1 MTYEKQTWTNGD
13 VITAEKL
20 NHMEDG
26 IKDNENKD
34 TIEVTFFTHCNNDSS
49 IYLVSSSHTVEEV
62 QAFIKAGKNIIATI
76 HEEDPH
82 DSGATIQ
89 QASYSYYEA
98 FNTKN
103 VYYITFYYFRGSG
116 VKTIYGTQNPG
127 GEWYWGLGSLS

>member
-1 MTYEKQTWTNGD
+1 MAYEKQTWTTGE

-62 QAFIKAGKNIIATI
+62 QAFIKAGKNRNIIFI
-76 HEEDPH
+76 RLIIFLDEFEKLKI
-82 DSGATIQ
+82 S
-89 QASYSYYEA
+89 
-98 FNTKN
+98 
-103 VYYITFYYFRGSG
+103 
-116 VKTIYGTQNPG
+116 
-127 GEWYWGLGSLS
+127 